1 MMSNISQLFKKY
13 ALLVKTKIKIKN
25 EAGMTK

>member
-13 ALLVKTKIKIKN
+13 ALLVKTKIKIKKWGWN
-25 EAGMTK
+25 D